1 MDLDKLIDS
10 VDTTEPAKVDTTN
23 LDSLIDSV
31 PTDTQT
37 ASSSEEYTGG
47 RVNIIPTEA
56 DLDAQRPMNGMTYSQ
71 QKEAD
76 RQAYIGV
83 PTPDQE
89 ALQDS
94 MLDPLTNTVI
104 GKTIE
109 GAIKV
114 AGKIVDAVKWPKHLK
129 ETFGSWTPEEYERQQ
144 ALYKFADEQGI
155 ATSNALVEGSNG
167 SDLHQFLTHN
177 NLFGTRDAIEAQKI
191 LSSKYIEIAD
201 KTLKDLKSKGI
212 DLSKLD
218 NWRDIKQ
225 AETIVAD
232 NVKKLRA
239 SYKDIEKEYY
249 NKVET
254 IAKGNKQEFKISD
267 FTTGL
272 YKQLTDEGI
281 PPEAAN
287 TVNTI
292 LTRFSKPYKDETKKL
307 AKLNADRAKILVEKK
322 KLIAKQKAALAKG
335 NDDEAFRLEQRMQL
349 NSRKLEALDEEKNAL
364 KDVRYMTI
372 SDMLNTTKLFNRK
385 MYKPGGAISAKDADE
400 LRGLQIAKN
409 RLEEFL
415 STNVKDPELQK
426 ALQEARSITKT
437 RANLFGAKDTG
448 GEKLM
453 LAKMLDTG
461 EYGKVTEYLT
471 GKNARENIQYIGD
484 VFGKDSE
491 AFRTSLHM
499 YLTNKLGISP
509 ETVRGILDTR
519 KATGVLN
526 RVDLNKAAA
535 KISTIDATDLKMIE
549 KSLGKD
555 TANRVS
561 ALQKLTTNFAD
572 LEDAVTKYGNGIAS
586 GKINYIANA
595 DSIPGMIGRPLKLIK
610 DAVAYKM
617 ANTAEKIIYNQPKF
631 RAVTGAAVGETVY
644 MANTD
649 QKDITLEGALASAI
663 FGGIGGYYA
672 GKATRSL
679 LESDV
684 KKVARYLEMGRGKPS
699 KDVVK
704 SIENIGKHIK
714 PPETVRDAIL
724 KDEP

>member
-10 VDTTEPAKVDTTN
+10 VNTTEPVKQQTAN

-31 PTDTQT
+31 PDTTQT
-37 ASSSEEYTGG
+37 DNSNEYTGG

-56 DLDAQRPMNGMTYSQ
+56 DLDAQRPMDGITYNQ

-94 MLDPLTNTVI
+94 LLDPLTNTVL
-104 GKTIE
+104 GKTVE
-109 GAIKV
+109 GAINV
-114 AGKIVDAVKWPKHLK
+114 AGKIVDAVRWPKHLK
-129 ETFGSWTPEEYERQQ
+129 ETFGSWTPEEYEKQQ
-144 ALYKFADEQGI
+144 TLYKFMKEQGI
-155 ATSNALVEGSNG
+155 TPSNALVEGSNG

-177 NLFGTRDAIEAQKI
+177 NLFGTRDAVESQKI
-191 LSSKYIEIAD
+191 LSGKYIDIGN
-201 KTLKDLKSKGI
+201 KMLKDLEAHNI

-225 AETIVAD
+225 AENIVAD
-232 NVKKLRA
+232 NVKRLRQ

-254 IAKGNKQEFKISD
+254 IAKNKPEEFKVSD

-281 PPEAAN
+281 PPEASN
-287 TVNTI
+287 TINTI

-307 AKLNADRAKILVEKK
+307 AKLNSDRAKILVEKK
-322 KLIAKQKAALAKG
+322 KLISKQKAAIASGK
-335 NDDEAFRLEQRMQL
+335 DSEAVKIEQRMQE
-349 NSRKLEALDEEKNAL
+349 NSRKLEALDSEKNAL
-364 KDVRYMTI
+364 KDVRYMTT
-372 SDMLNTTKLFNRK
+372 SDILNTTKLINRK
-385 MYKPGGAISAKDADE
+385 IYKPGGAISAKDADE

-409 RLEEFL
+409 KLEEFL

-426 ALQEARSITKT
+426 ALQEARNITKT

-499 YLTNKLGISP
+499 YLTNKIGISP
-509 ETVRGILDTR
+509 ETIRSILDTR

-535 KISTIDATDLKMIE
+535 KISTIDSTDLKMIE
-549 KSLGKD
+549 KALGKD

-572 LEDAVTKYGNGIAS
+572 LDDAVAKYGNGIAS
-586 GKINYIANA
+586 GKLHYLTDA
-595 DSIPGMIGRPLKLIK
+595 DSVPGMLGRPLKLIK
-610 DAVAYKM
+610 DAVAYHM
-617 ANTAEKIIYNQPKF
+617 ANVAEKVIYNQPKF
-631 RAVTGAAVGETVY
+631 RAITGAAVGETVY

-649 QKDITLEGALASAI
+649 RKDISLEGALTSAL
-663 FGGIGGYYA
+663 FGGIGGYYM

-684 KKVARYLEMGRGKPS
+684 QKVARYLKMGRGKPS
-699 KDVVK
+699 KDVIK

-714 PPETVRDAIL
+714 PPETVRDAVL